1 MHRAS
6 IDSPAMSRRHL
17 IAAGALGAL
26 LLPSAAQAATKTV
39 TAGTPPR
46 GTLPGVP
53 PTTFDNA
60 FYPLRTT
67 IKAGDS
73 VRFRI
78 LGFHNVLS
86 VPKGDDAPPFVVPG
100 ALASGFKDA
109 AGADFWFNGR
119 PIFGPNPLVFA
130 PSGDKTIDGKELDGS
145 GVGMEGPLAWKV
157 KFPKKGSY
165 TLLCSIHP
173 GMKTR
178 VAVKGSK
185 ARVPS
190 RKQDRRRVAK
200 QVKAATKVAK
210 RLAAAKGPQGGVIQA
225 GSDRKGVATL
235 AFVPATKTVKA
246 GVPVTFRM
254 SKTSTEIHNVAL
266 GPEAYA
272 AELAQRFFGPAGI
285 DPTTLY
291 PSEPP
296 GTALVHDGA
305 SHGNGYVNTGIIDVD
320 SATPMPTSSQIT
332 FTKPGTY
339 DYYCIVHGA
348 EMKGK
353 VTVVP

>member
-1 MHRAS
+1 MRL
-6 IDSPAMSRRHL
+6 RYV
-17 IAAGALGAL
+17 IAAGLVGTL
-26 LLPSAAQAATKTV
+26 LLPAAAGAATKTV
-39 TAGTPPR
+39 TAGTPPQ
-46 GTLPGVP
+46 GVLPGVP

-60 FYPLRTT
+60 FYPRRTT
-67 IKAGDS
+67 INAGDS
-73 VRFRI
+73 VKFDV

-86 VPKGDDAPPFVVPG
+86 VPKGEDAPPFVVPG
-100 ALASGFKDA
+100 APASGFKDA
-109 AGADFWFNGR
+109 AGADFWFNGL
-119 PIFGPNPLVFA
+119 PIFGPNPQVFG

-145 GVGMEGPLAWKV
+145 GVGMEGPLSWKV
-157 KFPKKGSY
+157 KFPKKGNY
-165 TLLCSIHP
+165 TLICSIHP
-173 GMKTR
+173 GMKVT
-178 VAVKGSK
+178 VAVKNER

-190 RKQDRRRVAK
+190 KKQDARRVAK
-200 QVKAATKVAK
+200 QVKAATKLAK
-210 RLAAAKGPQGGVIQA
+210 KLVAAKGPKGDVIQA
-225 GSDRKGVATL
+225 GSDRKGVASL

-266 GPEAYA
+266 GPEAYI
-272 AELAQRFFGPAGI
+272 AELAQKFFGPAGI

-320 SATPMPTSSQIT
+320 AATPMPSSSTIT